1 MKLFSLEVESA
12 LETGPIWTDGT
23 NKSCLRLPGIRHAAK
38 IRCMCLV
45 ESGVELHASKVSGSL
60 MLRLKETL
68 FEPGKAG
75 SRCLLDEPLVR
86 EAALALKQELQDA
99 GHLPE
104 GAMAIQ
110 AIAFDK
116 TPETNWKVTWHQDLM
131 FPFARPVA
139 SEGFDLSCVKDGIAY
154 ARPPLEILKQL
165 LAVRLHLD
173 DCDETNGP
181 LRISPGTHRLG
192 VIGVATIADLISTHG
207 QEPCLADEGVALLMR
222 PLLLHASSRATEPK
236 HRRVL
241 HLVFAPGGPMKEEW
255 HRRV

>member
-1 MKLFSLEVESA
+1 M
-12 LETGPIWTDGT
+12 
-23 NKSCLRLPGIRHAAK
+23 RLD
-38 IRCMCLV
+38 
-45 ESGVELHASKVSGSL
+45 ESGSELHASRVSGSL
-60 MLRLKETL
+60 ILRLKETL
-68 FEPGKAG
+68 FESGKAG
-75 SRCLLDEPLVR
+75 TRCLLDEPLVR

-104 GAMAIQ
+104 GAIAIQ

-131 FPFARPVA
+131 FPFAKPVTGA
-139 SEGFDLSCVKDGIAY
+139 GFELPSTKDGIAY

-192 VIGVATIADLISTHG
+192 VIDVAAIPEFISTHG
-207 QEPCLADEGVALLMR
+207 QELCLADEGVALLMR
-222 PLLLHASSRATEPK
+222 PLLLHASSRAVEPK

-241 HLVFAPGGPMKEEW
+241 HLVFAPGEPMTEEW